1 VAQTT
6 SGPIEPPY
14 KRACLHEMGEVELI
28 AEFNTA
34 TLANANVSYIGQIEN
49 QIRYCRMEKL
59 LERLCK
65 YVPEIT
71 EELRRVKES

>member
-1 VAQTT
+1 
-6 SGPIEPPY
+6 
-14 KRACLHEMGEVELI
+14 MGEVELI